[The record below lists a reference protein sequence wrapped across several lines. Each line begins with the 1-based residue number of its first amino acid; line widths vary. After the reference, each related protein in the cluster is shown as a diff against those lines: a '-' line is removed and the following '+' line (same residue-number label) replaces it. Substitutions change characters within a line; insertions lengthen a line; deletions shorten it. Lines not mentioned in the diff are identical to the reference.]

1 MQRRGHSPLCVLWR
15 CGGRERRSIA
25 QELANISKKKVKAAT
40 GYFNINADGSYCVGS
55 DIGLSDGT
63 MIVVEPKED
72 K

>member
-1 MQRRGHSPLCVLWR
+1 MLWR
-15 CGGRERRSIA
+15 CGGREREVDSSGA
-25 QELANISKKKVKAAT
+25 CQHSKKKVKAAT

>member
-15 CGGRERRSIA
+15 CGGREREVDSSG
-25 QELANISKKKVKAAT
+25 ANISKKKVKAAT